1 MNAFIPQNESARQL
15 TDVEVVKPQE
25 PSNSSWWQQKVLMGN
40 DRGAQTDFC
49 WQLANHLK
57 ECRLMT
63 SDVSLKL
70 SCSLLLERLSAWLS
84 AMKRLSKCRRHAQ
97 PEFEIDESR
106 GRIVDLAFH
115 DIKLYMSKETTK
127 KRSCYCINSRLFQ
140 TWSLEHRDHIYE
152 YDPVMWWIQYVISKA
167 EW

>member
-1 MNAFIPQNESARQL
+1 
-15 TDVEVVKPQE
+15 
-25 PSNSSWWQQKVLMGN
+25 
-40 DRGAQTDFC
+40 
-49 WQLANHLK
+49 
-57 ECRLMT
+57 MT

-115 DIKLYMSKETTK
+115 DIKLFHRPLKCKSIYVERNHKKEELLL
-127 KRSCYCINSRLFQ
+127 Y
-140 TWSLEHRDHIYE
+140 
-152 YDPVMWWIQYVISKA
+152 
-167 EW
+167 